1 MLARRTSVALRAA
14 GRGASSQVARAFW
27 SGVNGQAVA
36 QKPPP
41 AAADPNMETLSIAET
56 ERLLFNGIKSIGYS
70 DADAA
75 VMRDAMMWA
84 QLRDNNQ
91 GIIKLTSGGLAKT
104 GDGQPTLEIE
114 TPTGG
119 RLNGNQA
126 MSMVVMNQAV
136 ELAIEKALANNSAG
150 IVGTF
155 NTSQSMG
162 AVGFYAEKIA
172 AKGLIGVTFATSPEF
187 VAPHGAKQPILGTN
201 PITCAVPTDQGLFLM
216 DQATAGFPWFGLL
229 EAKTAG
235 REIPEGVAFDKDG
248 QPTRDP
254 AAALQGALRTFDRG
268 YKSSN
273 LAMMVELLAG
283 PLVGGAHMDK
293 RTAKNW
299 GNLIIAINP
308 ALLGDPAT
316 FYKSAGEVLERVR
329 TAEKLPGVTEIL
341 IPGQREAALAAE
353 RQAPA
358 AGGKGLEKASLE
370 RHQACGQGLR
380 GLHPVEE
387 ASGASRSPAWW
398 FPRTPPRDLS
408 SLEARRG
415 LRRSARALCAEPASP
430 RCTHRPRASCPSRR
444 TCSPSCA
451 SSPPPTRR
459 RSAAPARP
467 RRRPRAPPPPACTP
481 PPPPTPSAS
490 RLGSRTPRARAR
502 ATRTTRR
509 RRCCIRRPP
518 SSSTPRRWRAHTTTR
533 ARVRA
538 PPRLRALHMTAAP
551 PRAQTSSTASNLQH
565 RL

>member
-56 ERLLFNGIKSIGYS
+56 ERRLFNGIKSIGYS

-380 GLHPVEE
+380 GLQE
-387 ASGASRSPAWW
+387 
-398 FPRTPPRDLS
+398 PRLVV
-408 SLEARRG
+408 
-415 LRRSARALCAEPASP
+415 
-430 RCTHRPRASCPSRR
+430 
-444 TCSPSCA
+444 
-451 SSPPPTRR
+451 PTD
-459 RSAAPARP
+459 STARP
-467 RRRPRAPPPPACTP
+467 EQPGGAPWPP
-481 PPPPTPSAS
+481 S
-490 RLGSRTPRARAR
+490 LGSRP
-502 ATRTTRR
+502 
-509 RRCCIRRPP
+509 
-518 SSSTPRRWRAHTTTR
+518 
-533 ARVRA
+533 
-538 PPRLRALHMTAAP
+538 LR
-551 PRAQTSSTASNLQH
+551 
-565 RL
+565 